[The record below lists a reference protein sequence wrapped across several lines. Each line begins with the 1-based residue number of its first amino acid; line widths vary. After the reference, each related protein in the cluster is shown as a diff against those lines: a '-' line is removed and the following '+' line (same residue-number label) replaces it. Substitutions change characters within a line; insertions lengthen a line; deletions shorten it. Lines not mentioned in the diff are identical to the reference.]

1 MEYTVLERTGL
12 KVSVAGLGCGGPSR
26 LGLRDN
32 GPEAAAV
39 ALVRRAVDRGINFL
53 DTAESYGTEEI
64 VGKAITGIAR
74 DHIVISTKRAVPARG
89 DSDPAGD
96 LRSGVEQS
104 LRRLRSEY
112 IDIFHLHGVEPEQY
126 AFGRER
132 LLPELLK
139 LKQEGKIRF
148 IGITEAFN
156 PDPGH
161 QMLERALA
169 DECWDAV
176 MVGFNL
182 LNQSA
187 RRGVFPKTI
196 AGNVGVLVMF
206 AVRRAL
212 SRPERLKQ
220 TLNELREKGLVDPV
234 WCGSG
239 KPLEFLLSE
248 GGASSFPDAGYRYCR
263 HEPGVHVVLTGT
275 GSPEHLDANIESILK
290 PPLAEP
296 AVEKL
301 RQIFRLV
308 DCVTGG

>member
-1 MEYTVLERTGL
+1 MEYTVLGRTGL

-32 GPEAAAV
+32 SPEKAAI
-39 ALVRRAVDRGINFL
+39 ALVRQAIDRGINFL

-74 DHIVISTKRAVPARG
+74 DRIVISTKRPVPAR
-89 DSDPAGD
+89 DHPDPEGD
-96 LRSGVEQS
+96 LRAGVEQS
-104 LRRLRSEY
+104 LRRLRSDY
-112 IDIFHLHGVEPEQY
+112 VDIFHLHGVEPEQY
-126 AFGRER
+126 AFGRAT
-132 LLPELLK
+132 LVPELLK
-139 LKQEGKIRF
+139 LKREGKIRF
-148 IGITEAFN
+148 IGVTEAFG
-156 PDPGH
+156 PDPRH
-161 QMLERALA
+161 QMLGRALA
-169 DECWDAV
+169 DGCWDVV

-187 RRGVFPKTI
+187 RGAVFAKTMES
-196 AGNVGVLVMF
+196 NVGVLVMF

-220 TLNELREKGLVDPV
+220 MLNELREKGLVDPI

-239 KPLEFLLSE
+239 KPLEFLMSE
-248 GGASSFPDAGYRYCR
+248 GKASGFPDAGYRYCR

-275 GSPEHLDANIESILK
+275 GSPEHLDANIQSILK
-290 PPLAEP
+290 PPLAAP
-296 AVEKL
+296 ALEKL
-301 RQIFRLV
+301 KQIFRRV